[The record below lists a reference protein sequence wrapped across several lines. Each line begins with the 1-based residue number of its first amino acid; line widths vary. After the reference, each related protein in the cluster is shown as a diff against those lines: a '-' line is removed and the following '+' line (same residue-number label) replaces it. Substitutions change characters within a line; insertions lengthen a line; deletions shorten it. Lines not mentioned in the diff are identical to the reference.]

1 MPRTIGRTA
10 AGVVAAVTAAGA
22 LTGCGM
28 VSDAGASG
36 DRDYRVKADRLDPST
51 FPRYGPPSPAVT
63 PSAAPTPATCPSSG
77 AVVTTGVV
85 DTAMGRRA
93 TVLELRNCGTRPY
106 DVDGYPRIGALDA
119 NREAL
124 DLTITHDHP
133 YTDAGRDQGPKPL
146 TLMPG
151 QSVKSV
157 LNWNNRVTSF
167 DPVTEGA
174 YLVVT
179 PKEGETP
186 QTLPFRLDIG
196 TSGELDVTAWARDLL
211 G

>member
-1 MPRTIGRTA
+1 MPRTIGRTT
-10 AGVVAAVTAAGA
+10 AGVVAAVTAAGVLA
-22 LTGCGM
+22 GCGGQ
-28 VSDAGASG
+28 SAGASG
-36 DRDYRVKADRLDPST
+36 DRDFRVKADRLDPSA
-51 FPRYGPPSPAVT
+51 FPTYGAPAPAVT
-63 PSAAPTPATCPSSG
+63 PSVAPTPATCPRSG
-77 AVVTTGVV
+77 VVVSTGVV

-93 TVLELRNCGTRPY
+93 TVVELKNCGARPY
-106 DVDGYPRIGALDA
+106 DVNGYPRIGALDE

-133 YTDAGRDQGPKPL
+133 YTDAGRDQGPRPL
-146 TLMPG
+146 TLAPG

-179 PKEGETP
+179 PRDGETP

>member
-1 MPRTIGRTA
+1 M
-10 AGVVAAVTAAGA
+10 
-22 LTGCGM
+22 
-28 VSDAGASG
+28 
-36 DRDYRVKADRLDPST
+36 
-51 FPRYGPPSPAVT
+51 
-63 PSAAPTPATCPSSG
+63 APTPATCPRSG
-77 AVVTTGVV
+77 VVVTTGVV

-93 TVLELRNCGTRPY
+93 TVVELTNCGTRPY
-106 DVDGYPRIGALDA
+106 DVNGYPRIGALDA
-119 NREAL
+119 DREAL
-124 DLTITHDHP
+124 ELTITHDHP

-179 PKEGETP
+179 PKEGERP
-186 QTLPFRLDIG
+186 QRLPFRLDIG